1 MAFSLVLHVPSRHG
15 AGEGPRG
22 RGSIL
27 LVLCEPSPP
36 AERGLKVIF
45 LSSPPLL
52 TLFVPE
58 AQTESQGRPQPWAS
72 ETAFRITGLS
82 VFGGKTSWGLPC

>member
-1 MAFSLVLHVPSRHG
+1 MAFSLVLHVPSPHG
-15 AGEGPRG
+15 AGERP
-22 RGSIL
+22 GSIL
-27 LVLCEPSPP
+27 LASCEPSPP
-36 AERGLKVIF
+36 AERGLRVIF

-52 TLFVPE
+52 TRFVPE
-58 AQTESQGRPQPWAS
+58 AQTESQGKPQPWAS